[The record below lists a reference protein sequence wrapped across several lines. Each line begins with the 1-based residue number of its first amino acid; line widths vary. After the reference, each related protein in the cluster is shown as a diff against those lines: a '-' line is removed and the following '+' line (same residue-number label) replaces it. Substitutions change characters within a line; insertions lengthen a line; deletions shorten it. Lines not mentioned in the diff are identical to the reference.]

1 MILEA
6 LNYALE
12 QSKMEI
18 IWSIQYINSKVVCQT
33 NTFTL
38 ILPYKQ
44 AKKIN
49 ELL

>member
-18 IWSIQYINSKVVCQT
+18 IWSIQYINAKVLCHT
-33 NTFTL
+33 NTFKF